1 MAYFKLSNSIS
12 FRFLILLIITFTLFM
27 QLAPVTADIKMRKL
41 GNTASPPPSPIR
53 NHPPGTIS
61 NPIILRLK
69 SGVDG
74 SENFLVIYEDEETNQ
89 VHVLQGQ
96 LVAIVLHQVIIHRND
111 RGHSP
116 KNFI

>member
-1 MAYFKLSNSIS
+1 
-12 FRFLILLIITFTLFM
+12 M

-74 SENFLVIYEDEETNQ
+74 SENFLVMFVFLMLFNMKMRKPTKSTSSRDNWWRSSSTRLLSTVMIEATAQKISYD
-89 VHVLQGQ
+89 VF
-96 LVAIVLHQVIIHRND
+96 LH
-111 RGHSP
+111 
-116 KNFI
+116 